1 MSKIMNVFYG
11 ADTLPYKDKEC
22 TVHFPI
28 IGQTFAG
35 SSLVDTIK
43 FYVGKIGGIIGIE
56 WLAVVKRADG
66 SLAYQELESNSDT
79 NGSYVTLPLASYYT
93 EKKGDLYITL
103 NGYQGGVTVTQDE
116 DNIWHIAGTP
126 IVQVAGAVKL
136 TIAYAPVLP
145 QDAGALE
152 TISVQEALGLV
163 ASKLDKDSPYFMKV
177 VSVSNINDIN
187 TGIYGQYLQNGDI
200 FYEKNRRTFYKIV
213 SGEFGTFVTELIE
226 FVLDSLQVD
235 ELNITSSITIPD
247 SFNDIF
253 CVADDIGLKDYID
266 NGLSLKANAS
276 ETYTKTEVNGFL
288 DDKADK
294 STTYTKTEINAY
306 LSAKADKSNT
316 YTKTEVDDAIL
327 QAVSSTY
334 KYKGSVSTYE
344 DLPTTGLT
352 VGDVYN
358 VEDTGDNYA
367 WTGSSWD
374 KLGGTIDLSGYA
386 TTSYVN
392 GQLELKADKST
403 TYTKTEVDNA
413 LSLKA
418 NASALANY
426 VPTSRTIAGI
436 GLSTNISSQS
446 LTDALIFMN
455 TTTDIDYIM
464 GD

>member
-11 ADTLPYKDKEC
+11 TDTLPYKDKEC
-22 TVHFPI
+22 QVHFPI

-35 SSLVDTIK
+35 SSLVDSIK
-43 FYVGKIGGIIGIE
+43 FYVGNIGGIADIE
-56 WLAVVKRADG
+56 WLAIVKRADG
-66 SLAYQELESNSDT
+66 SLAYQLLEASSDSD
-79 NGSYVTLPLASYYT
+79 GVFVTLPLASYYT

-103 NGYQGGVTVTQDE
+103 NGYQGGVTVSQDE
-116 DNIWHIAGTP
+116 EDVWHVFGTP

-145 QDAGALE
+145 QNTGALE
-152 TISVQEALGLV
+152 TITVQAALGLV
-163 ASKLDKDSPYFMKV
+163 SSKLDKNSPYYMKV
-177 VSVSNINDIN
+177 VSVSSINDIN

-200 FYEKNRRTFYKIV
+200 FYEKNGKKFYKII
-213 SGEFGTFVTELIE
+213 SGEFGTFVAEEIE
-226 FVLDSLQVD
+226 FILDRLTVGDLTVADGIYVVD
-235 ELNITSSITIPD
+235 
-247 SFNDIF
+247 FNDIF
-253 CVADDIGLKDYID
+253 CEATNIGLQDYID

-294 STTYTKTEINAY
+294 STTYTKIEINAY
-306 LSAKADKSNT
+306 LYLKADKSNT
-316 YTKTEVDDAIL
+316 YTKTEVDNAIS
-327 QAVSSTY
+327 QAVSSAY

-344 DLPTTGLT
+344 DLPTSGNE

-374 KLGGTIDLSGYA
+374 KLGGNIDLSGYA

-436 GLSTNISSQS
+436 GLSTDISSQS
-446 LTDALIFMN
+446 LTDALIFA
-455 TTTDIDYIM
+455 TDSDILSIM
-464 GD
+464 ED